1 MECGPEFN
9 NSRNAMLH
17 LFDSLGIVHYE
28 VVRDKGDFADRR
40 ETDVIRSGVGN
51 LAGQ

>member
-1 MECGPEFN
+1 MECGPGFN